1 MSDAELVALACCD
14 LGAIVRGRSV
24 PAADLEQHLALG
36 VGWVPANHALTPLG
50 PVAEPNPFG
59 SIGDLRL
66 LPDPR
71 THAVV
76 GAHGEHSAFDVLLC
90 DIVETDGRP
99 WQCCPR
105 QFLREALAEL
115 ERELGARVHASFE
128 HEFQIA
134 RMSAGAGA
142 RGAAA
147 DGRAA
152 GADGG
157 AAGGGG
163 EWPDPLPFTIEAQ
176 RLLEPFP
183 RRAMAALAGA
193 GLEPERFFAEYA
205 PRQFELPVAPAEGL
219 AAADRAVLVR
229 EVVREVARRE
239 GMRASFAPLGDPEQA
254 GNGVHV
260 HLSLLDGAGRPLLYD
275 AARPGA
281 LGELGG
287 AFAAGVLAHACA
299 LSAITAPSPV
309 SAARL
314 RPHRWSA
321 GAACLARQSREAL
334 LRIPPLLELGG
345 SDAAQQLHLEYRG
358 ADAAA
363 NPHLALGAIVR
374 AGLDGV
380 RRGLP
385 PPPLLEADPA
395 GLEGEQAERFGVG
408 ALPGTLE
415 QALQALADDGTA
427 RSWMSPLLYEAYLS
441 VKRAEL
447 DAAAGVELRELCE
460 RYGAIY

>member
-1 MSDAELVALACCD
+1 VSDAGLVALACCD

-24 PAADLEQHLALG
+24 PGAELEQYLAVG
-36 VGWVPANHALTPLG
+36 VGWTPANHALTPLG

-59 SIGDLRL
+59 STGDLRL

-71 THAVV
+71 TRAVV
-76 GAHGEHSAFDVLLC
+76 PARGEHSAFDLLLC
-90 DIVETDGRP
+90 DVVETDGRP

-105 QFLREALAEL
+105 QFLRGALAEL
-115 ERELGARVHASFE
+115 ERELDARVLASFE
-128 HEFQIA
+128 HEFQVA
-134 RMSAGAGA
+134 
-142 RGAAA
+142 
-147 DGRAA
+147 RAA
-152 GADGG
+152 GEGPRA
-157 AAGGGG
+157 
-163 EWPDPLPFTIEAQ
+163 LPFTIEAQ

-183 RRAMAALAGA
+183 RRAMAALARA

-205 PRQFELPVAPAEGL
+205 PRQFELPVAPADGL

-229 EVVREVARRE
+229 ELVRETARRE
-239 GMRASFAPLGDPEQA
+239 GMRASFAPLSDPEQA

-275 AARPGA
+275 AARPG
-281 LGELGG
+281 ELSEPGG
-287 AFAAGVLAHACA
+287 AFAAGVLAHAPA
-299 LSAITAPSPV
+299 LSALTAPSPV

-321 GAACLARQSREAL
+321 GAVCLARQSREAL

-345 SDAAQQLHLEYRG
+345 HERAPQLRLEYRG
-358 ADAAA
+358 ADATA
-363 NPHLALGAIVR
+363 NPYLALGAIVR

-380 RRGLP
+380 RRGLS

-395 GLEGEQAERFGVG
+395 ALEGEQAERFGVG
-408 ALPGTLE
+408 ALPATLE
-415 QALQALADDGTA
+415 QALMALAEDETA
-427 RSWMSPLLYEAYLS
+427 RSWMPPLLYEAYLA

-447 DAAAGVELRELCE
+447 EAAAGVEPQELCE